1 MALTIDRLTDRAR
14 QDQVESLEREYFDWV
29 NSELGSE
36 FGIALDADS
45 MIANDL
51 AELEIYLPPDG
62 AVLLAS
68 DDGQLAAMVF
78 LTRLRPDA
86 AQIRRMY
93 VRPAYRRNGLGGAL
107 FGQAVDL
114 ARTIGYSRL
123 LLESPRSWAGAHAVY
138 TRHGFAPVDAY
149 PESEVPPRPQ
159 AVLDPHGPGP
169 VADRVKAELLVSR
182 L

>member
-29 NSELGSE
+29 NSEFGSDL
-36 FGIALDADS
+36 GIALNTDT

-62 AVLLAS
+62 AMLLAS
-68 DDGQLAAMVF
+68 DDGQLAGMVF

-93 VRPAYRRNGLGGAL
+93 VRPACRRNGLGGAL
-107 FGQAVDL
+107 FRASGRP
-114 ARTIGYSRL
+114 RTHHRL
-123 LLESPRSWAGAHAVY
+123 LPPAPGEPALLGRGARRLHPP
-138 TRHGFAPVDAY
+138 GLCSVDAY
-149 PESEVPPRPQ
+149 PESEVPPTSSSTGSTWAGTCSQ
-159 AVLDPHGPGP
+159 PG
-169 VADRVKAELLVSR
+169 
-182 L
+182 

>member
-1 MALTIDRLTDRAR
+1 MTITIDRLTDRAR
-14 QDQVESLEREYFDWV
+14 QDQVESLEREYFHWV

-36 FGIALDADS
+36 FGIALDTDT
-45 MIANDL
+45 MIVNDL

-68 DDGQLAAMVF
+68 DDGQLAGMVF

-93 VRPAYRRNGLGGAL
+93 VRPAYRRNGLGGQL
-107 FGQAVDL
+107 FGQAIDL
-114 ARTIGYSRL
+114 ARTIGYSRV

-138 TRHGFAPVDAY
+138 KHFGFAPVDAY
-149 PESEVPPRPQ
+149 PESEVPTDLKQYWIHMGRD
-159 AVLDPHGPGP
+159 L
-169 VADRVKAELLVSR
+169 
-182 L
+182 

>member
-36 FGIALDADS
+36 FGIALDTDT

-68 DDGQLAAMVF
+68 DEGQLAGMVF

-123 LLESPRSWAGAHAVY
+123 LLESR
-138 TRHGFAPVDAY
+138 AP
-149 PESEVPPRPQ
+149 
-159 AVLDPHGPGP
+159 GPGHTP
-169 VADRVKAELLVSR
+169 STPAKASPRWTRTPRARCPPTSSSTGSTWVGTCSR
-182 L
+182 PG